1 LNLAKNFTKL
11 APAIIFT
18 AELDPLR
25 DEGIVYY
32 NKMKSAGNDITHIEF
47 LGVPHAFT
55 HLDAILDASK
65 QYNQH
70 VIDSLKRYIRK

>member
-1 LNLAKNFTKL
+1 V
-11 APAIIFT
+11 FT

-25 DEGIVYY
+25 DEGEVYAG
-32 NKMKSAGNDITHIEF
+32 KMNAAGSPAKHIR
-47 LGVPHAFT
+47 LPRVSHAFT

-70 VIDSLKRYIRK
+70 VIDGLKQYIRR